1 MPSIG
6 TGTFY
11 LNLTALETDFQN
23 QSLQIQVQILPRDIN
38 LQLGINGTDCTN
50 SKLYTI
56 SMNNIMNVSVRPTT
70 VVDGAF
76 IPNAN
81 LTLSDSGGYTASFNQ
96 GTDCY
101 WILVNSTLLN
111 AGIHFLSAVFLK
123 TDYES
128 SVITIQLTIQQ
139 LILNSTLLPNNSI
152 AIQTIGSIYNQWLY
166 IQDNET
172 GQPITD
178 AQVSYIWA
186 FGSDNL
192 INYANGTYQFNLT
205 IPFEPG
211 TYPIEINIV
220 PDLNYEAQNLQ
231 TLIEILPKAVNLQV
245 FINNQNCT
253 VNASYTIYMNQL
265 MNITVIPLTSPEMI
279 FIPNASVSLSDSNG
293 LQLVFI
299 PTSSAYY
306 VELNSTALN
315 VGTHFM
321 SFIFSDQNYQSM
333 AITMQITVQQIKL
346 HAQINH
352 MNSTLTQDT
361 STQYSVMI
369 NVEDSATNLPIID
382 ANVSYSW
389 AFGTGFLSN
398 LGNGSY
404 SFNSTIPSQ
413 PGTYFIQITIVPN
426 INYEIQTIQF
436 IIVATTPST
445 SSNAWIMV
453 DGLGILIVLVLIG
466 VVIKQNIINPK
477 RYSNF
482 GRFEKP
488 HSSY

>member
-1 MPSIG
+1 M
-6 TGTFY
+6 
-11 LNLTALETDFQN
+11 
-23 QSLQIQVQILPRDIN
+23 
-38 LQLGINGTDCTN
+38 
-50 SKLYTI
+50 
-56 SMNNIMNVSVRPTT
+56 
-70 VVDGAF
+70 
-76 IPNAN
+76 
-81 LTLSDSGGYTASFNQ
+81 
-96 GTDCY
+96 
-101 WILVNSTLLN
+101 
-111 AGIHFLSAVFLK
+111 
-123 TDYES
+123 
-128 SVITIQLTIQQ
+128 
-139 LILNSTLLPNNSI
+139 
-152 AIQTIGSIYNQWLY
+152 
-166 IQDNET
+166 
-172 GQPITD
+172 
-178 AQVSYIWA
+178 
-186 FGSDNL
+186 
-192 INYANGTYQFNLT
+192 
-205 IPFEPG
+205 
-211 TYPIEINIV
+211 
-220 PDLNYEAQNLQ
+220 
-231 TLIEILPKAVNLQV
+231 NLQV

-293 LQLVFI
+293 LQLVFNS
-299 PTSSAYY
+299 TSSAYY

-369 NVEDSATNLPIID
+369 NVEDSATNLPIIN

-477 RYSNF
+477 RTRILADLKNRTQVIDDIQNIRAIMVIQKRSGLLIFNQIVSGKEKMEELLFSGFIQAIALFSAGLTNPDTNQGNYAENDKPSAPKYESLEFIHNNF
-482 GRFEKP
+482 NILVIDGSSIRAAAILDYPASDTIKAAMQKFIARFEDTFDFLLANWDGNTDLFAQTTQKIVEEIFNLALLKNYTLNSEINNDALKNYVRP
-488 HSSY
+488 NTIAATVYTTILTLVKEQGFFKLSTIISLISEANRLEAKKNPFGFDSSENHYFGGRTKRK